1 MDIMAQMEKQ
11 KGVLAVEIL
20 THERVLINLFMD

>member
-11 KGVLAVEIL
+11 KGVLAVEML
-20 THERVLINLFMD
+20 THKKVIENLFMD